1 MDLRILM
8 DHLLKTKEEYKNSKK
23 QEIQGIFSKTNQKKL
38 ASIMTW
44 LLEVLKIY
52 HEEQQLIK
60 YYVIKDLILLKI
72 QKYYGYQ
79 KGFDDL

>member
-1 MDLRILM
+1 M

-23 QEIQGIFSKTNQKKL
+23 QEIQGIFNKTNQKKL
-38 ASIMTW
+38 ASNMTW
-44 LLEVLKIY
+44 LLEILKIY

>member
-1 MDLRILM
+1 M

-23 QEIQGIFSKTNQKKL
+23 QEIQGIFNKTNQKKL

-44 LLEVLKIY
+44 LLEILKIY
-52 HEEQQLIK
+52 HKEQQLIK

-79 KGFDDL
+79 KGVDDL

>member
-23 QEIQGIFSKTNQKKL
+23 QEIQGIFNKTNQKKL
-38 ASIMTW
+38 ASNMTW
-44 LLEVLKIY
+44 LLEILKIY